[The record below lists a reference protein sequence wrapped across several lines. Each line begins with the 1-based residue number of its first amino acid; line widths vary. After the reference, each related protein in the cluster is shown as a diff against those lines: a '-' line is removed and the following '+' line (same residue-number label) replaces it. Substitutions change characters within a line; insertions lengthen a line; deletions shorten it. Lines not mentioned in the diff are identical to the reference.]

1 MHKHTI
7 SFKNAIFGIWTALT
21 TQANIRIHVFIG
33 SLVLFVAVYLQLS
46 LDHIL
51 DLLLV
56 IALVV
61 TTELINTAI
70 EATCDAVT
78 LDHHPQIKAAKDV
91 AAGAV
96 LFVSVFAII
105 IGIIIFAPKILSLL

>member
-7 SFKNAIFGIWTALT
+7 SFKNAASGIWTALNS
-21 TQANIRIHVFIG
+21 QFNIRIHIIIG
-33 SLVLFVAVYLQLS
+33 SLVLLASVYLQLS

-56 IALVV
+56 IALVI

-70 EATCDAVT
+70 EAACDAIT
-78 LDHHPQIKAAKDV
+78 LDHHPQIKVAKDV

-96 LFVSVFAII
+96 LFVSVFAVLV
-105 IGIIIFAPKILSLL
+105 GMIIFIPKLLAL

>member
-1 MHKHTI
+1 MHKHKI
-7 SFKNAIFGIWTALT
+7 SLRNATVGIWTALT
-21 TQANIRIHVFIG
+21 TQINIRIHIIIG
-33 SLVLFVAVYLQLS
+33 SLVLLAAVYLQLS

-56 IALVV
+56 IALVI
-61 TTELINTAI
+61 TTELVNTAI

-78 LDHHPQIKAAKDV
+78 LDHHPQIKVAKDV

-96 LFVSVFAII
+96 LFVSVFAILA
-105 IGIIIFAPKILSLL
+105 GMIIFVPKLLAL

>member
-7 SFKNAIFGIWTALT
+7 SLKNALTGIWTALNS
-21 TQANIRIHVFIG
+21 QVNIRIHVVIG
-33 SLVLFVAVYLQLS
+33 SLVLLASVYLKLS

-56 IALVV
+56 IALVI
-61 TTELINTAI
+61 TTELVNTSI

-78 LDHHPQIKAAKDV
+78 LDHHPQIKIAKDV

-96 LFVSVFAII
+96 LFVSVFAVLV
-105 IGIIIFAPKILSLL
+105 GMIIFIPKLLTL

>member
-1 MHKHTI
+1 MHKHKI
-7 SFKNAIFGIWTALT
+7 SFQNAIIGIWTAVT
-21 TQANIRIHVFIG
+21 TQVNIRIHVLIG
-33 SLVLFVAVYLQLS
+33 SLVLFAAVYLELS

-56 IALVV
+56 IALVI
-61 TTELINTAI
+61 TTELVNTAI

-78 LDHHPQIKAAKDV
+78 LDHHPQIKIAKDV

-96 LFVSVFAII
+96 LFVSVFAILV
-105 IGIIIFAPKILSLL
+105 GLIIFIPKLLSL